1 MDEGNSKT
9 VSLKSQC
16 KYIDQMFSSENVKDD
31 NEHDWWASDSGSS
44 TGSYYSDT
52 DSSTAEWESEIN
64 PNGELI
70 YIESLVDNIN
80 DEQFSFNETKL
91 DSQPELIRRRSTR
104 AGKLMRLIRRKES
117 KRLSTR
123 SKKGNFNITV
133 NNIGNSGK
141 DGTTIKEVTFRDFQA
156 GEIREVILW
165 VDPDRRHKLG
175 RRATLCE
182 AYFGIIP
189 GVFSDKTR
197 IMVAGF
203 IPDGEAMK
211 NKNIKIGD
219 WLRSVN
225 SNNVTYQNLDHILSE
240 ITVSTNVTLE
250 LQRVAGVD
258 VTATL
263 SGLNC
268 PKQSV
273 LVQRLLNKEESKDLM
288 HSIVD
293 YPLGILYLQTTE
305 LSEVGPELQ
314 GVLYAFPRSE
324 SKNMHSILCT
334 ARGAFITLNHL
345 LPGIGGLQPT
355 STTIQIT
362 EEEIHVVYTPRN
374 DELFLMALPK
384 KCCTLEEAVNLSCD
398 IVRTLEFAYQ
408 SLKKC
413 FTLEENHSSL
423 DHFFILVI
431 ERLLDIK
438 SYANNAGLN
447 TSCMEI
453 HNDIESMESY
463 KFTSTFSVANFI
475 ELSRDAQIQID
486 AALSEMEA
494 MDYRDWN
501 EDPMDCQRLYTILG
515 SCIYHKHYLLGSH
528 LTHSDLIEVESYLRQ
543 NCILNLINNEPV
555 KSLVIWKKVYPS
567 SCNRND
573 IENKNNQPFVLNGK
587 WYLLVVGYG
596 HDLLAVLLESGGCTA
611 KCSETIGPDIFY
623 VEEAQ
628 ETLKH
633 IQKIGV
639 TTLAAKWISSNTRP
653 EVITYEDPVPV
664 KPSSSIAE
672 NILGLIKSTDVQN
685 LSVKPP
691 HTLSINKRSQEI
703 PSILKKRNTEECP
716 VVLGSVYSLHTS
728 EDSLSQGTGGISE
741 ISDEALPI
749 LGRRATREK
758 IVSRSR
764 YSDDS
769 DSDLDVY
776 KNDCRM
782 LNMDISNIRENL
794 LNQAEYLVPKVLTV
808 GDKNYLYHYI
818 QLDMIEGILLSSNP
832 LEHLAKNPNFL
843 INFNKCVHIIHKLL
857 HNTVRFKTML
867 NSDVDKTVIN
877 KSLIAVKEH
886 GVLFEWENLTYWVV
900 GRLYT
905 TPHPK
910 ELYVCYQDSAP
921 QNLIEIAFKLHSLH
935 TLT

>member
-1 MDEGNSKT
+1 MDEENSKNIIIR
-9 VSLKSQC
+9 SQC
-16 KYIDQMFSSENVKDD
+16 KYDHIFSSENVKDD
-31 NEHDWWASDSGSS
+31 NEHDWWASDSASS

-64 PNGELI
+64 SNGELI
-70 YIESLVDNIN
+70 YIESAIDNVN
-80 DEQFSFNETKL
+80 DEQFSFTVTKL
-91 DSQPELIRRRSTR
+91 DSQPELMRRRSTR
-104 AGKLMRLIRRKES
+104 AGKLMRFIKRKES

-123 SKKGNFNITV
+123 NKKSNFNVTV

-141 DGTTIKEVTFRDFQA
+141 DGTTKEVTFRDFQA
-156 GEIREVILW
+156 GETREVILW

-189 GVFSDKTR
+189 SVFSDKTR

-203 IPDGEAMK
+203 IPDGEAIK

-219 WLRSVN
+219 WLRSIN
-225 SNNVTYQNLDHILSE
+225 SNNVTYQNLDNILSE

-250 LQRVAGVD
+250 LQRIAGID

-273 LVQRLLNKEESKDLM
+273 LVQRLMNKEESKDLM
-288 HSIVD
+288 QSIIN
-293 YPLGILYLQTTE
+293 YPLGVLYLQTTE

-314 GVLYAFPRSE
+314 GVLYTFPRSE
-324 SKNMHSILCT
+324 NKNMHSILCT

-345 LPGIGGLQPT
+345 LPEIGGLQPT
-355 STTIQIT
+355 STTIQVA
-362 EEEIHVVYTPRN
+362 EEEIHVIYTPRN
-374 DELFLMALPK
+374 DELLLLAFPK
-384 KCCTLEEAVNLSCD
+384 KCCSLEEAINLSND
-398 IVRTLEFAYQ
+398 IVKTLEFGYQ
-408 SLKKC
+408 SLTKC
-413 FTLEENHSSL
+413 FTSEENQSSL
-423 DHFFILVI
+423 DHFFILI
-431 ERLLDIK
+431 IQRLLDIK
-438 SYANNAGLN
+438 SYAKNLELTN
-447 TSCMEI
+447 SCIEI
-453 HNDIESMESY
+453 HNNIENIESY
-463 KFTSTFSVANFI
+463 KFRSAFSVANFI

-528 LTHSDLIEVESYLRQ
+528 LIHNDLIEIESYLRQ

-555 KSLVIWKKVYPS
+555 KSLVIWKRVYPS
-567 SCNRND
+567 SYNHKN
-573 IENKNNQPFVLNGK
+573 IENNKNNQSFIPNGK
-587 WYLLVVGYG
+587 WYLLIVGYG

-611 KCSETIGPDIFY
+611 KCNEIIGPDIFY

-639 TTLAAKWISSNTRP
+639 TTLAAKWIASNTRP
-653 EVITYEDPVPV
+653 EVITYEDVPI
-664 KPSSSIAE
+664 KSSSITE
-672 NILGLIKSTDVQN
+672 NLLGLIKSTDVQ
-685 LSVKPP
+685 SVSIKPS
-691 HTLSINKRSQEI
+691 HATNSNKRPQEI
-703 PSILKKRNTEECP
+703 PSILKKRNIEEFP

-741 ISDEALPI
+741 ISDEAMPI

-758 IVSRSR
+758 IVSKSR

-769 DSDLDVY
+769 DSDIDVY
-776 KNDCRM
+776 KNNCQM
-782 LNMDISNIRENL
+782 LNLDISNIRENL
-794 LNQAEYLVPKVLTV
+794 LSQAEYLVPKVLTM
-808 GDKNYLYHYI
+808 GDKNYLYHYVH
-818 QLDMIEGILLSSNP
+818 LDMVEGILLSSKP
-832 LEHLAKNPNFL
+832 LEHLGKNPNFL
-843 INFNKCVHIIHKLL
+843 INFNKCVHIIHRLL
-857 HNTVRFKTML
+857 HNTVRFKAML
-867 NSDVDKTVIN
+867 NSDADKTVIN

-900 GRLYT
+900 GRLFT

-935 TLT
+935 TLI